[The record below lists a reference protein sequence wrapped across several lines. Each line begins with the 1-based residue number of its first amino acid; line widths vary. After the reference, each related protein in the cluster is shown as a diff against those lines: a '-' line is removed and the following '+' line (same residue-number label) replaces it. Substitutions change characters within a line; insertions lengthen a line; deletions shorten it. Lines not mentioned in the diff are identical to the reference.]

1 MPKFTKADIDGL
13 VARFESCGGD
23 RLLVGPESVDEAWL
37 HRALYLAA
45 GLNADGSEK
54 AKVVRAVR
62 DVYETEG
69 HGPRVHTEN
78 GTWDGTTFTP
88 DKGGE

>member
-1 MPKFTKADIDGL
+1 MPNFTKAYIDAL
-13 VARFESCGGD
+13 VAKLDLPGYWARPF
-23 RLLVGPESVDEAWL
+23 VTVD
-37 HRALYLAA
+37 LYRAA
-45 GLNADGSEK
+45 GLNDDGSEK

-88 DKGGE
+88 DGGK